1 MEILKMTKEKTKGEK
16 FTESR
21 KFIILR
27 NGLFMFIG
35 SILYAFGLRA
45 FIVPN
50 HFIDGGVTGLSIIT
64 SYLTGLPISAFVIVF
79 NIPFFILG
87 FRMINRIYTIS
98 TIFSIILMSVF
109 IEVFGFMPPVTNDL
123 ILAAVFGG
131 IILGIG
137 IGIIIRYGGSLDGTE
152 TVGIILD
159 KKTGFSVGEIVFIIN
174 LFIMTLAGFIFG
186 WDKAMYSMI
195 TYFIAFKVI
204 DITIEGFN
212 DAKNVMIVSEKANE
226 LSIVLMLELG
236 KGLTLISAKGGY
248 SGNEKNI
255 IYTVITRF
263 EIARLKSIVNKVD
276 PYAFITITDV
286 TEVMGGSVK
295 KKKK

>member
-1 MEILKMTKEKTKGEK
+1 MTDNKYVLL
-16 FTESR
+16 
-21 KFIILR
+21 IR
-27 NGLFMFIG
+27 NGFVLSLG
-35 SILYAFGLRA
+35 AVLYAFGLRT
-45 FIVPN
+45 FIIPN
-50 HFIDGGVTGLSIIT
+50 HLIDGGVTGLSIIIN
-64 SYLTGLPISAFVIVF
+64 YLTSLPLSVFVVIL
-79 NIPFFILG
+79 NLPFFIIG
-87 FRMINRIYTIS
+87 YKQINRIYTVS
-98 TIFSIILMSVF
+98 TVFSIIIMSIF
-109 IEVFGFMPPVTNDL
+109 IEIFKFIPPVTNDL
-123 ILAAVFGG
+123 FLASVFGG
-131 IILGIG
+131 INLGIG
-137 IGIIIRYGGSLDGTE
+137 IGIIIRFGGSLDGTE
-152 TVGIILD
+152 TIGIILD
-159 KKTGFSVGEIVFIIN
+159 KKTGFSVGEIVFFIN
-174 LFIMTLAGFIFG
+174 LFIMAFAGFVFG
-186 WDKAMYSMI
+186 WDRAMYSMI

-204 DITIEGFN
+204 DVTIEGFN

-248 SGNEKNI
+248 SGVEKNI

>member
-1 MEILKMTKEKTKGEK
+1 MNMEMLAGITEKKY
-16 FTESR
+16 
-21 KFIILR
+21 FIMIK
-27 NGLFMFIG
+27 NGIFLFLG
-35 SILYAFGLRA
+35 SVLYAFGLRT

-50 HFIDGGVTGLSIIT
+50 HLIDGGVTGLSIILN
-64 SYLTGLPISAFVIVF
+64 SLTNLPISVFVVVL

-87 FRMINRIYTIS
+87 FKQINRTYTVS
-98 TIFSIILMSVF
+98 TIVSIVLMSAF
-109 IEVFGFMPPVTNDL
+109 IEIFRNVPAITKDPV
-123 ILAAVFGG
+123 LASIFGG
-131 IILGIG
+131 IMLGIG
-137 IGIIIRYGGSLDGTE
+137 VGIIIRYGGSLDGTE

-174 LFIMTLAGFIFG
+174 LFIMGFAGFIFG
-186 WDKAMYSMI
+186 WDKAMYSLM

-204 DITIEGFN
+204 DVTIEGFN

-236 KGLTLISAKGGY
+236 KGLTLISARGGY
-248 SGNEKNI
+248 SGAEKNI

-286 TEVMGGSVK
+286 TEVMGGNVK

>member
-1 MEILKMTKEKTKGEK
+1 MTKEKTNGDK
-16 FTESR
+16 FTDSR
-21 KFIILR
+21 NFIVMR
-27 NGLFMFIG
+27 NGFFMFTG

-45 FIVPN
+45 FIIPN
-50 HFIDGGVTGLSIIT
+50 RFIDGGVTGLSIILNF
-64 SYLTGLPISAFVIVF
+64 LTGLPISVFVILL
-79 NIPFFILG
+79 NLPFFILG
-87 FRMINRIYTIS
+87 FRMINKIYTVS

-109 IEVFGFMPPVTNDL
+109 IEIFGFMPAVTDDL

-131 IILGIG
+131 IILGVG

-263 EIARLKSIVNKVD
+263 EIGRLKSIVNKVD